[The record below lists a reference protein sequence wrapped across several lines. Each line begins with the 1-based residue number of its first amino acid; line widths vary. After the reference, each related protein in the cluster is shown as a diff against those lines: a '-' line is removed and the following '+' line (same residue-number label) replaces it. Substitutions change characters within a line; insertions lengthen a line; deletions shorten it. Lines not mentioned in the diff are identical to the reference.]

1 MRAKIL
7 EKQDQTDDLVTKS
20 MEVDP
25 ENTDNISH
33 IEQNYTSRTK
43 TTMPQFSTT
52 ILSSNRTI
60 HRSDVRTNEQM
71 LKQNQS

>member
-33 IEQNYTSRTK
+33 IEQNYMSRTK

-60 HRSDVRTNEQM
+60 HRSHVRTNEQM
-71 LKQNQS
+71 L